1 MTQDRK
7 TGTVSAWKKTY
18 GFIRVDGSND
28 NDKELFVYHEH
39 IKMNGFRVLKP
50 GDRVSFLLGENHM
63 GAMAVDV
70 ELEPDGLSD
79 ATGQNA

>member
-1 MTQDRK
+1 MNQERK
-7 TGTVSAWKKTY
+7 YGTVSAWKKTY
-18 GFIRVDGSND
+18 GFISVDGSND

-50 GDRVSFLLGENHM
+50 GDRVSFMLGENHL

-70 ELEPDGLSD
+70 ELEPEGLSD
-79 ATGQNA
+79 ATGQNE